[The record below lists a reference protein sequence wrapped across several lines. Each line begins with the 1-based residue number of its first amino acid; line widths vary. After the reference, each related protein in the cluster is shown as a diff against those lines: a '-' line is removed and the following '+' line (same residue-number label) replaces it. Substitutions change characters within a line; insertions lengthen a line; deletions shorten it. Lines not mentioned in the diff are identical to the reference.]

1 MSPAAEHFMLCN
13 YCISMGEIG
22 HYDMISS
29 IEIIFGWEE
38 RGQSTSGIICDIS
51 TELEQ
56 SLTG

>member
-1 MSPAAEHFMLCN
+1 
-13 YCISMGEIG
+13 MGEIG